1 MQRTGKQMAFGRA
14 RNVVGPLR
22 RANDSDS
29 NIRDSDDDNDSDRNH
44 HAPARMIAA
53 GAGTSFT

>member
-1 MQRTGKQMAFGRA
+1 MALGRA
-14 RNVVGPLR
+14 RNFVGPLR
-22 RANDSDS
+22 GANDSDS
-29 NIRDSDDDNDSDRNH
+29 NIRNSDDDDDSNRNH